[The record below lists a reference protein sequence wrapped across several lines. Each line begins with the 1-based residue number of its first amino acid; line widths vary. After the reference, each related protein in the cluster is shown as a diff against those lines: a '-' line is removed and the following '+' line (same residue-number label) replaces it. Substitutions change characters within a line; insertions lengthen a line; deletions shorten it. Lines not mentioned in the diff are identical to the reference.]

1 MDIFVIV
8 ESHGD
13 MRDFLAAKE
22 NQITH
27 LQMASLDM
35 LLEESMLLTAISG
48 NDIPYHTITEIYKS
62 ATINTLSACS
72 TPEVR
77 NT

>member
-1 MDIFVIV
+1 
-8 ESHGD
+8 
-13 MRDFLAAKE
+13 
-22 NQITH
+22 
-27 LQMASLDM
+27 MASLDM